1 MTPISPTPDALSQ
14 FQIQQEVNLLNQV
27 RALQIALLLA
37 KDALTTKAKIF
48 IIDQLISTT
57 RELMPREEGINE
69 EGGSEKVSS
78 TN

>member
-1 MTPISPTPDALSQ
+1 
-14 FQIQQEVNLLNQV
+14 
-27 RALQIALLLA
+27 
-37 KDALTTKAKIF
+37 LTTKAKIF